1 MSGNLGQHKDMRQQ
15 SSDPTLTT
23 RVLQGI
29 LLGIVLTVP
38 IVLWAYFQVT
48 PVPEGQGRVPAMA
61 MEKGITKTPPPAAAR
76 KNTVKQRPVNSTRDN
91 TETIPPSQ
99 MHIRID
105 TGARPNQAPQS
116 LETN

>member
-1 MSGNLGQHKDMRQQ
+1 MRQQ

-29 LLGIVLTVP
+29 ILGVVLTVP
-38 IVLWAYFQVT
+38 IVLWAYIQVT
-48 PVPEGQGRVPAMA
+48 ATPEGQEVVSTPTAK
-61 MEKGITKTPPPAAAR
+61 EKGSSKAPPAAAAAAAR
-76 KNTVKQRPVNSTRDN
+76 KATTKQRPVNATRDN

-99 MHIRID
+99 MHLRID

-116 LETN
+116 LETNE